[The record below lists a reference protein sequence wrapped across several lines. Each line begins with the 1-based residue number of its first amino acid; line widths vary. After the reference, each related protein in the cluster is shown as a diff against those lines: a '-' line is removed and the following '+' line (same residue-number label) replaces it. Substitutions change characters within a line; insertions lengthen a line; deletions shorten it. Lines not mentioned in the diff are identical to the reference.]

1 MNEQQD
7 GEGAETPHHDSGGGE
22 PTPAD
27 PQATKLD
34 MLIQSVANL
43 QTKVSESVNTVQ
55 DLNASMMQL
64 KEDFYG
70 SGDEEEENPDYV
82 RHIEVERKI
91 YTGTSLS
98 LISRLLNVTCTNFQ
112 ILISIL

>member
-55 DLNASMMQL
+55 ELNASVMQL

-82 RHIEVERKI
+82 CHIEVERKI
-91 YTGTSLS
+91 YH
-98 LISRLLNVTCTNFQ
+98 R
-112 ILISIL
+112 

>member
-55 DLNASMMQL
+55 ELNTSMMQL

-82 RHIEVERKI
+82 TSKWKGKST
-91 YTGTSLS
+91 TGS
-98 LISRLLNVTCTNFQ
+98 VPFANFQ
-112 ILISIL
+112 ITECDMY